1 MIERQRQSLFGRRP
15 ARRHAPPL
23 ESVHILPDRTVPGIV
38 PPRLV
43 AADEPTIL
51 GFPAEDDVGTDDRLE
66 PPEPSPAVEGSPEP
80 ELRLVA
86 LPRADPLAGIALVL
100 AGVAALVSLLLPWR
114 QGSRETGATLT
125 RDGLAVA
132 GSGLND
138 LGRTGFWQPPV
149 IVIGGALLLL
159 LGILLFLPARTHRV
173 VGVLALV
180 VAAGVTA
187 GVLVEVGQAGWLADR
202 LGPGLWFAVAVAVLG
217 VLGALKAM
225 LTVPRIRLTQRRAGR
240 R

>member
-15 ARRHAPPL
+15 ARRHAPPV
-23 ESVHILPDRTVPGIV
+23 ESVHILPDRTVPGVV

-66 PPEPSPAVEGSPEP
+66 PPEPPPAEVGPAP
-80 ELRLVA
+80 ELGLVA

-138 LGRTGFWQPPV
+138 LGRTDFWQPPV

-180 VAAGVTA
+180 VAALVTA

-217 VLGALKAM
+217 LLGALKAM
-225 LTVPRIRLTQRRAGR
+225 LTVPRVRVTHRRAGR

>member
-23 ESVHILPDRTVPGIV
+23 ESVHILPDRTVPGVV

-66 PPEPSPAVEGSPEP
+66 PPEPPPAAVAPAP

-86 LPRADPLAGIALVL
+86 LPRAAPLAGIALVL

-202 LGPGLWFAVAVAVLG
+202 LALGLWFAVAVAVLG

-225 LTVPRIRLTQRRAGR
+225 LTVPRVRLTHRRAGR

>member
-15 ARRHAPPL
+15 ARRHAPPV
-23 ESVHILPDRTVPGIV
+23 ESVHILPDRTVPSVV

-66 PPEPSPAVEGSPEP
+66 PPEPPSAEVGPAP

-138 LGRTGFWQPPV
+138 LGRTDFWQPPV

-180 VAAGVTA
+180 VAALVTA

-217 VLGALKAM
+217 LLGALKAM
-225 LTVPRIRLTQRRAGR
+225 LTVPRVRVTHRRAGR

>member
-15 ARRHAPPL
+15 ARRHAPPV
-23 ESVHILPDRTVPGIV
+23 ESVHILPDRTVPGVV

-66 PPEPSPAVEGSPEP
+66 PPEPPSAEVGPAP

-138 LGRTGFWQPPV
+138 LGRTDFWQPPV
-149 IVIGGALLLL
+149 IVIG
-159 LGILLFLPARTHRV
+159 
-173 VGVLALV
+173 
-180 VAAGVTA
+180 
-187 GVLVEVGQAGWLADR
+187 
-202 LGPGLWFAVAVAVLG
+202 
-217 VLGALKAM
+217 
-225 LTVPRIRLTQRRAGR
+225 
-240 R
+240 